1 MLVGRFKTYRKKG
14 SFGSLFFGLI
24 FFAWLQQPPRPKTQ
38 RFARRPLRYLCVVR
52 FFTRHAAPCLV
63 GGSWI
68 AKMQKFAKRPL
79 RYFCMNPIFF
89 SRRTAPS
96 AWLQPFLS
104 RCKVAEVR
112 KATTPLLLQ
121 QGSNFLIRRCKALR
135 QTSTHQESFSLR
147 GQNEGAEVVGRTKLA
162 DRTTFKQI

>member
-1 MLVGRFKTYRKKG
+1 MPVGRFKTYQKKG

-24 FFAWLQQPPRPKTQ
+24 FFNAAAVASTQ
-38 RFARRPLRYLCVVR
+38 NAKVRKATTPLPLRCP
-52 FFTRHAAPCLV
+52 FFLQAR
-63 GGSWI
+63 
-68 AKMQKFAKRPL
+68 
-79 RYFCMNPIFF
+79 
-89 SRRTAPS
+89 S
-96 AWLQPFLS
+96 AVPGWGILE
-104 RCKVAEVR
+104 RKVAEVR

-135 QTSTHQESFSLR
+135 QTSTPQEAVRLR

>member
-1 MLVGRFKTYRKKG
+1 MPVGRFKTYQKKG

-24 FFAWLQQPPRPKTQ
+24 FFAWAAASSTQ
-38 RFARRPLRYLCVVR
+38 NAKVRKATTPLPLRCP
-52 FFTRHAAPCLV
+52 FF
-63 GGSWI
+63 
-68 AKMQKFAKRPL
+68 
-79 RYFCMNPIFF
+79 
-89 SRRTAPS
+89 
-96 AWLQPFLS
+96 LQARSSVPGWGILE
-104 RCKVAEVR
+104 RKVAEVR

>member
-1 MLVGRFKTYRKKG
+1 MPVGRFKTYQKKG

-24 FFAWLQQPPRPKTQ
+24 FFDAAAVASTQ
-38 RFARRPLRYLCVVR
+38 NAKVRKATTPLPLRCPFFLQARSAVPGWGILERKVAEVR
-52 FFTRHAAPCLV
+52 KATT
-63 GGSWI
+63 
-68 AKMQKFAKRPL
+68 PL
-79 RYFCMNPIFF
+79 LLQESLFF
-89 SRRTAPS
+89 SRHAAPS
-96 AWLQPFLS
+96 AWLQPPPS

-121 QGSNFLIRRCKALR
+121 QGSDFLIRRCKALR
-135 QTSTHQESFSLR
+135 QTSRSQESFSLR

>member
-1 MLVGRFKTYRKKG
+1 MIINYRTPRPKVVGY
-14 SFGSLFFGLI
+14 
-24 FFAWLQQPPRPKTQ
+24 FFAWRRRRLPGSRDLGSQRCRSSQSDHSVTSACISFFSPGMQPPP
-38 RFARRPLRYLCVVR
+38 
-52 FFTRHAAPCLV
+52 
-63 GGSWI
+63 
-68 AKMQKFAKRPL
+68 
-79 RYFCMNPIFF
+79 
-89 SRRTAPS
+89 
-96 AWLQPFLS
+96 S

-162 DRTTFKQI
+162 DQTTFKQI

>member
-1 MLVGRFKTYRKKG
+1 MMIINYRTPRPKVVGY
-14 SFGSLFFGLI
+14 
-24 FFAWLQQPPRPKTQ
+24 FFAWRRRQPSRSW
-38 RFARRPLRYLCVVR
+38 
-52 FFTRHAAPCLV
+52 
-63 GGSWI
+63 GSWN

-79 RYFCMNPIFF
+79 RYFCMNPFFF
-89 SRRTAPS
+89 SRHAAPS
-96 AWLQPFLS
+96 AWTQPPPS

>member
-1 MLVGRFKTYRKKG
+1 LPGGGGGFQALGILERKVAEVRKATTPLLLQE
-14 SFGSLFFGLI
+14 SLFF
-24 FFAWLQQPPRPKTQ
+24 FS
-38 RFARRPLRYLCVVR
+38 
-52 FFTRHAAPCLV
+52 HA
-63 GGSWI
+63 
-68 AKMQKFAKRPL
+68 
-79 RYFCMNPIFF
+79 
-89 SRRTAPS
+89 APS
-96 AWLQPFLS
+96 AWLQPPPS